1 MRDCGNIK
9 FLLLDPQ
16 LVEISRYHHWY
27 PFSYWLVFWSLLT
40 PARPTDRQS
49 RLIKSDNFQ
58 CFIVSSW
65 QSVIGEHM
73 KTLNLPFVVTTPD
86 SLLHILYIQRY
97 CVLYLHEMFS
107 LCKPTTIDNRW
118 YQSGGL
124 YLILYLPLYLD
135 LHKVSI
141 KGLFKLI
148 RLVK

>member
-16 LVEISRYHHWY
+16 LVEISRYHHSY
-27 PFSYWLVFWSLLT
+27 PFSSRLVLRWL
-40 PARPTDRQS
+40 PTDRQS
-49 RLIKSDNFQ
+49 KLIKSDNFQ